1 MYFLLY
7 RHGEF
12 PASHVRFFGSNTMFF
27 LWATKFAKFEV
38 WLSVVFFRISWGVC
52 LIQVHL
58 CVLFP
63 KQIRT
68 SMILIRQASRRFL
81 LPKLGFD
88 GWNHCTLQ
96 LVISTSLPLLIIM
109 IIVFM
114 IRIMNISLFFHYQ
127 ITVTFPEL
135 FWTKKNTIFSL
146 QQLKKVFFS
155 VFLAGYF
162 FVGSI
167 FSRKQEKKQLAIRIK
182 TTTPNEVGGCLGRP
196 EELSP
201 ATCFFI

>member
-7 RHGEF
+7 RHGQF
-12 PASHVRFFGSNTMFF
+12 PASHVRFWGSHTMFC

-38 WLSVVFFRISWGVC
+38 WLSVVFFRFSWGVC
-52 LIQVHL
+52 LMQVHL

-109 IIVFM
+109 IIIFM
-114 IRIMNISLFFHYQ
+114 MIIMNILLFFHYQ

-135 FWTKKNTIFSL
+135 LWTSKEPTIFSL
-146 QQLKKVFFS
+146 QQLKKV
-155 VFLAGYF
+155 
-162 FVGSI
+162 
-167 FSRKQEKKQLAIRIK
+167 
-182 TTTPNEVGGCLGRP
+182 
-196 EELSP
+196 
-201 ATCFFI
+201 CFFFCCFCWILFCWQHFW